1 MEFDS
6 LESCISYIKSCMA
19 VAAPIVGEE
28 MKEIMKQAIETDIYS
43 AHGNTTGTRTGALGN
58 CAEITE
64 ASMNGVT
71 TEYMDNGGWSSAITG
86 EGFFPLEKGVLI
98 SLSEISKPSSRTSFF
113 KSSNEAMFF
122 QSRKASKILFI
133 RPRSNNNLQFEIAI

>member
-19 VAAPIVGEE
+19 AAAPIVGEE

-86 EGFFPLEKGVLI
+86 EGFFPLEGFLGGSVWAPGGGYYSADPASTAFNECLDRIPEEYRRILAGMGVPI
-98 SLSEISKPSSRTSFF
+98 E
-113 KSSNEAMFF
+113 
-122 QSRKASKILFI
+122 
-133 RPRSNNNLQFEIAI
+133 